1 MFAPAFSCTGSKAFT
16 PSESVAIAAELEPE
30 AKAEAQRQ
38 REAGEAGKTGGRGK
52 KKTLAGNSRKG
63 SRKPTALDVVG
74 KTLGRDRKTI
84 AKAKAVVKV
93 ASSDFEKTV
102 CASYCAE
109 MAACIYC
116 SSLGANHLRLEMT
129 HGTARPEIVA

>member
-93 ASSDFEKTV
+93 ASSEILRKQFAHHIAQKWRR
-102 CASYCAE
+102 AYIA
-109 MAACIYC
+109 
-116 SSLGANHLRLEMT
+116 HL
-129 HGTARPEIVA
+129 